1 MSKTFDMS
9 ILVSIITPSFNCC
22 KYISSTIESVINQNY
37 TNWELIIVDDCST
50 DNSSEII
57 RHYTKLD
64 QRIKSVFLSSN
75 QGAAVARNAGMVI
88 SQGRYIAFLDSDDVW
103 LPNKLE
109 VQLDFMRKS
118 DAPISF
124 TEYDVYD
131 EELLNCQHRIKVP
144 LQIDYSGYLKTTII
158 GMSTAII
165 DTEKIG
171 SFSFYNIRTRQDTY
185 LWITLLKKGF
195 IAYGI
200 SEPLTK
206 YRIRKDSISANKIK
220 AAQQV
225 WHLYY
230 DLEMMSFVKAFYF
243 FINYGLNSVLKRF
256 A

>member
-1 MSKTFDMS
+1 MSN
-9 ILVSIITPSFNCC
+9 LLSIITPNFNCC
-22 KYISSTIESVINQNY
+22 KYLGTTIESVINQ
-37 TNWELIIVDDCST
+37 TFTDWELIIVDDCST
-50 DNSSEII
+50 DNSAEII
-57 RHYTKLD
+57 NHYTGLD
-64 QRIKSVFLSSN
+64 QRIKAIFFTSN
-75 QGAAVARNAGMVI
+75 QGAAAARNAGMVI

-109 VQLDFMRKS
+109 VQLGFMKKL
-118 DAPISF
+118 DAPITF

-144 LQIDYSGYLKTTII
+144 SQTDYTGYLKTTII

-185 LWITLLKKGF
+185 LWITLLKRGF

-200 SEPLTK
+200 NKPLTK

-230 DLEMMSFVKAFYF
+230 DLEMMGFLRAFYF
-243 FINYGLNSVLKRF
+243 FINYSINSVKKRF